1 MKGIV
6 IDVPFA
12 HFFLSHLLGR
22 RFCAFDELP
31 SLDPEL
37 YRMLTYVKHCEGDVS
52 ELQLTFSYD
61 EDQLGHI
68 VTHDLIPGGRAVAV
82 TTENK

>member
-1 MKGIV
+1 MVGPV
-6 IDVPFA
+6 
-12 HFFLSHLLGR
+12 
-22 RFCAFDELP
+22 
-31 SLDPEL
+31 
-37 YRMLTYVKHCEGDVS
+37 YRMLTYVKHCHGDVG

-61 EDQLGHI
+61 EDQLGHV